1 MVGLRVGLHEKQR
14 RSGLVRARVLCLLQR
29 VNRGF
34 LSGGRFGF
42 RVFGGGRLF
51 FCVSVWIV
59 LDLVV
64 CDIVVC
70 VFSFDLRVLHERVM
84 AKNDFGKSRH
94 QGVFGV
100 QIL

>member
-29 VNRGF
+29 VSRGF

-51 FCVSVWIV
+51 FCVSAYHCVRV
-59 LDLVV
+59 HVF
-64 CDIVVC
+64 DIE
-70 VFSFDLRVLHERVM
+70 FSPFFEFQRYCMKGD
-84 AKNDFGKSRH
+84 GK
-94 QGVFGV
+94 G
-100 QIL
+100 